1 MSRYTSADAN
11 AERAADEQRNPPTRE
26 QLSFDA
32 HAKAVEDLVR
42 EMRLL
47 TQCGYMWPTKADD
60 RISRMVE
67 LATDLKREL
76 SVLAIEG
83 YRPVARREVAA

>member
-1 MSRYTSADAN
+1 MSWGTEYDTACN
-11 AERAADEQRNPPTRE
+11 AYAPTRQ
-26 QLSFDA
+26 QLAFDA
-32 HAKAVEDLVR
+32 HAKAVVDLIY

-47 TQCGYMWPTKADD
+47 TQLGPNWPNKNDD

-76 SVLAIEG
+76 SVLAVEG
-83 YRPVARREVAA
+83 YRP

>member
-11 AERAADEQRNPPTRE
+11 AELAYAPTRE
-26 QLSFDA
+26 QVAFDA

-42 EMRLL
+42 EMRII
-47 TQCGYMWPTKADD
+47 TQVGYRWPTKGDA
-60 RISRMVE
+60 ISRMVE
-67 LATDLKREL
+67 LTSDLRREL

-83 YRPVARREVAA
+83 VRS

>member
-1 MSRYTSADAN
+1 M
-11 AERAADEQRNPPTRE
+11 ERPAPTRD
-26 QLSFDA
+26 QQRFDS
-32 HAKAVEDLVR
+32 HAYAVAELVK
-42 EMRLL
+42 EMRSL
-47 TQCGYMWPTKADD
+47 TQTGIHWTSYGDD

-83 YRPVARREVAA
+83 YRP